1 MRLPTE
7 ISVYL
12 KKQKLKRIIPCAVIE
27 AVILLILILWGKIIV
42 PTDVVPFRISIYFLA
57 LILPFALTGVPLK
70 LPKPWSGEILNV
82 HIRDGVGFST
92 DADMNRPHGTLTFEL
107 TIQRS
112 DGKTIV
118 KEIPAGT
125 YMVMWSERV
134 ANTNPDHFVN
144 RYQAGDR
151 VLQLSPTSPVIALP
165 KEDSTHCQCAVCG
178 RLNVIE
184 DDCCDEC
191 RHVLVKKV

>member
-1 MRLPTE
+1 MQLPME
-7 ISVYL
+7 ISAYL
-12 KKQKLKRIIPCAVIE
+12 KRQRLKRIIPCAVME
-27 AVILLILILWGKIIV
+27 AVILSILIFWGDTIV
-42 PTDVVPFRISIYFLA
+42 PTDVLPFRLSIYLLA
-57 LILPFALTGVPLK
+57 LILPLILTGVPFK

-82 HIRDGVGFST
+82 HIRDGMGFST
-92 DADMNRPHGTLTFEL
+92 DADINRPHGTLTFEL
-107 TIQRS
+107 TIQRN
-112 DGKTIV
+112 DGKIIT

-134 ANTNPDHFVN
+134 QNTNPDHFVN

-151 VLQLSPTSPVIALP
+151 VLQLTPTSPVIVLP

-184 DDCCDEC
+184 DEFCDEC
-191 RHVLVKKV
+191 RHALVKKG